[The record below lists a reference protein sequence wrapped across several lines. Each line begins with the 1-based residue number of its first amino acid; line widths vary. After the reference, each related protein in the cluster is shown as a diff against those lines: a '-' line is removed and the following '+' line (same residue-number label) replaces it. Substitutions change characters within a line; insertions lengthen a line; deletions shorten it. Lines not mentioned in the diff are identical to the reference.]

1 MDAMTQLVPQLK
13 HLRLSG
19 LLDSLD
25 VRNRQAVEERLSYV
39 EFLSRLLEDEVER
52 RNQKQLHLRVRR
64 AAFRERQDA
73 GEF

>member
-1 MDAMTQLVPQLK
+1 MDAMTQLVPQLN

-39 EFLSRLLEDEVER
+39 EFLSRLL
-52 RNQKQLHLRVRR
+52 
-64 AAFRERQDA
+64 DA
-73 GEF
+73 GGGG